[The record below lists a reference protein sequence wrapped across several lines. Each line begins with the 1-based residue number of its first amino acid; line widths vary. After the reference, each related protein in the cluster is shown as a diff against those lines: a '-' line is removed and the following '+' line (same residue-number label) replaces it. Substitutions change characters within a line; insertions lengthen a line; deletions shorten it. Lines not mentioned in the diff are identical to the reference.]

1 MNTRSDIMERHN
13 TGSGL
18 LHESNR
24 ADDMLSTRAA
34 FAVADCADS
43 ATEMDRSICTRAEL
57 VTPSLAGK
65 PVVLL
70 TGPWPH
76 GPSKSVIELDQV
88 LDRRY
93 LQLDREAERLVELAG
108 GEGDRQE
115 GPLPLAWV
123 NALGLR
129 YYLVKLLRVVEFFT
143 QVQPPRQGER
153 IGLVADRADRDDVAL
168 ISTICQRAGAS
179 CTVQW
184 NGQQAEPP
192 APAVLQEEWWR
203 RTLRHLAY
211 RLRRTDRSPDAH
223 PRVILCGNPRF
234 LDPVCQVLH
243 ERNCHLWWLY
253 DRFAVKPFFQW
264 HAKGIHQL
272 TCQENA
278 APGPH
283 EDSPVTLPPLVYR
296 GIDLRPIVAEWL
308 TQRLA
313 QRKRDQRR
321 WEDQIAAHFQRIR
334 PHLLV
339 MEEDATP
346 MKRIALALARRCG
359 AQSFVVQHG
368 APVARF
374 GFAPLAAD
382 GFFAWGHSTREQ
394 LERWEIP
401 TERIFV
407 TGSPVHDR
415 LHECLRGVSRKGSP
429 GGSPRILLLA
439 TVPPR
444 DHRPDVIEMNLNSR
458 TYAEMIEAAFGAVE
472 SLPGATLIIKPHP
485 RTKNDPIIQ
494 AARARHPNLRVET
507 APSPSLAESLRGVDC
522 VLSCLSSAGIEA
534 TLAGI
539 PVVQLVPRGAGEILP
554 AERWGLLGSAS
565 DSAQLRPLINKGLCQ
580 SDTQDAGDLG
590 SVFANAS
597 FWGRQSAKAPDAATR
612 IAEILLGH
620 GQTDKKK
627 LPVRSTIG
635 DGWQVRA

>member
-1 MNTRSDIMERHN
+1 MSSRLDIMERYD

-24 ADDMLSTRAA
+24 ADDALSTRAA
-34 FAVADCADS
+34 FAVDGCVESPILEGAA
-43 ATEMDRSICTRAEL
+43 EMDRSICTRAEL
-57 VTPSLAGK
+57 ATPTLASK

-70 TGPWPH
+70 TGLWPH
-76 GPSKSVIELDQV
+76 GASKSVIELDQM
-88 LDRRY
+88 LDRRFVR
-93 LQLDREAERLVELAG
+93 LDREAERLAELAG

-115 GPLPLAWV
+115 GALPLAWV

-129 YYLVKLLRVVEFFT
+129 YYLVKLLRIVEFF
-143 QVQPPRQGER
+143 VRIQPPRQGER
-153 IGLVADRADRDDVAL
+153 IGLIADRADRDDVAL
-168 ISTICQRAGAS
+168 ISTICRRAGAS

-184 NGQQAEPP
+184 HGGQAEPP
-192 APAVLQEEWWR
+192 APAALQEQWWR
-203 RTLRHLAY
+203 RTLRHLAD
-211 RLRRTDRSPDAH
+211 RLRRKDDSRDAH
-223 PRVILCGNPRF
+223 PRVVLCGNPRF
-234 LDPVCQVLH
+234 LDPVCQMLH
-243 ERNCHLWWLY
+243 ERNCRLWWLY

-264 HAKGIHQL
+264 HGKGIYQL
-272 TCQENA
+272 TCQEHA
-278 APGPH
+278 AS
-283 EDSPVTLPPLVYR
+283 SPNEVPPISLPPLAYR
-296 GIDLRPIVAEWL
+296 GIDLRPVVAEWL
-308 TQRLA
+308 AQRLA
-313 QRKRDQRR
+313 QRRQDQRR
-321 WEDQIAAHFQRIR
+321 WEARIAAHFQKIR

-346 MKRIALALARRCG
+346 MKRIALAMARRCD

-382 GFFAWGHSTREQ
+382 GFFAWGLSTREQ

-401 TERIFV
+401 AERIFV
-407 TGSPVHDR
+407 TGSPSHDR
-415 LHECLRGVSRKGSP
+415 LHESLHSLSQRGSP

-458 TYAEMIEAAFGAVE
+458 TYAEMIEAAFAAVQ

-485 RTKNDPIIQ
+485 RTKDDPIIQ
-494 AARARHPNLRVET
+494 AAKARHPNLRVET
-507 APSPSLAESLRGVDC
+507 ARRPSLVESLRGVDC

-565 DSAQLRPLINKGLCQ
+565 SSAQLLPLINKGLRQ
-580 SDTQDAGDLG
+580 SDKQGTGDLS

-597 FWGRQSAKAPDAATR
+597 FWGRRSAKAPDAATR
-612 IAEILLGH
+612 IAEILLEH
-620 GQTDKKK
+620 GETDKTK
-627 LPVRSTIG
+627 PFPAT
-635 DGWQVRA
+635 